1 MSDAENVGRVARARS
16 RISLLLSA
24 ATMVVYFGFILSV
37 AFAKQ
42 FMANLIVPGLSFG
55 VLFGALVIVA
65 SFALTGIY
73 ARWANR
79 ELDPMAEAASA
90 QMTASVDSAAAS
102 SKEN

>member
-1 MSDAENVGRVARARS
+1 MSDAMRVQQISRARR
-16 RISLLLSA
+16 RISMLLSA

-42 FMANLIVPGLSFG
+42 FMGSTVVPGLSFG

-65 SFALTGIY
+65 SFALTGVY

-79 ELDPMAEAASA
+79 HDESI
-90 QMTASVDSAAAS
+90 S
-102 SKEN
+102 SLERERK

>member
-1 MSDAENVGRVARARS
+1 MSDAKSVAQVSRARS
-16 RISLLLSA
+16 RVSLLLSA

-42 FMANLIVPGLSFG
+42 FMGSLIVPGLSFG

-79 ELDPMAEAASA
+79 HDESVSA
-90 QMTASVDSAAAS
+90 LGQ
-102 SKEN
+102 ERQ